1 MAATFIT
8 LRKCAGT
15 DSRTTRLVDHKV
27 LVTGG
32 AGYIGSHAV
41 KALAAAG
48 SDVWVFD
55 DLSAGH
61 AEAVARIQAAFPARR
76 VTLIE
81 GDITDRTAVEG
92 AMRVAAP
99 AAVMHFAARLSVGES
114 MREPAAY
121 YRTNV
126 VGALTVL
133 DAMAACHVPHFVF
146 SSTAATFG
154 EPDRTPIDETHPQ
167 RPINPYGETKLVV
180 ERALAHLERAT
191 GLTSVIFRYFN
202 AAGADPD
209 GLIGED
215 HTPEDHLIPRTIA
228 AALEGEPLQIFGTD
242 YPTPDGTC
250 VRDFV
255 HVTDLAKAH
264 LAGLRRLTAGGAS
277 GAYNLGM
284 GDGVSVREV
293 VDTVARVAGRP
304 VPHVVGP
311 RRAGDPSRLVASS
324 ARARADLGWMPRY
337 GALETI
343 VRTAWQWH
351 TQHPHGYR
359 TRA

>member
-1 MAATFIT
+1 MAAPN
-8 LRKCAGT
+8 
-15 DSRTTRLVDHKV
+15 V

-48 SDVWVFD
+48 HDVWVFD
-55 DLSAGH
+55 NLSAGH
-61 AEAVARIQAAFPARR
+61 AEAVRRVQAAFPDRHI
-76 VTLIE
+76 TLVE
-81 GDITDRTAVEG
+81 GDITDGAAVTH
-92 AMRVAAP
+92 ALRASSAT
-99 AAVMHFAARLSVGES
+99 AVMHFAARLSVGES

-133 DAMAACHVPHFVF
+133 EAMATCGVRHFVF

-154 EPDRTPIDETHPQ
+154 EPERTPIDETHPQ
-167 RPINPYGETKLVV
+167 RPINPYGETKRVV
-180 ERALAHLERAT
+180 EHALAHLERAT

-202 AAGADPD
+202 AAGADPE

-215 HTPEDHLIPRTIA
+215 HTPEEHLIPRAIA
-228 AALEGEPLQIFGTD
+228 AALGGEPLQIFGTD

-250 VRDFV
+250 IRDFV
-255 HVTDLAKAH
+255 HVSDLADAH
-264 LAGLRRLTAGGAS
+264 VAGLRRLLSGSGS

-293 VDTVARVAGRP
+293 VDTVARVAERP
-304 VPHVVGP
+304 VPHVVAP

-324 ARARADLGWMPRY
+324 AKARAELAWAPQQT
-337 GALETI
+337 LETI
-343 VRTAWQWH
+343 VRTAWAWH
-351 TQHPHGYR
+351 TRHPEGYG